1 MNLSRLYPWQIWSA
15 ESGLTGL
22 LIFTLAYLFVVCALG
37 HLGFGN
43 LVANLLFSLII
54 VAGVQTTFRQ
64 RWLRFLAIV
73 LAVASLTLT
82 WLDHIHPGGS
92 LTVLNTVLRLIFVG
106 FLLAVLI
113 VQVFGAGPVTPQ
125 RIRGAIVVYLL
136 LGGMWSFLYY
146 LAALTIPHSFH
157 WLEGLPPGNLAAL
170 QRALTYFS
178 YITLTTTGF
187 GDITPATPLTRTLAM
202 FEALTGQLYLVIT
215 LARLVSLAVM
225 GQNDTFYHKSK
236 D

>member
-15 ESGLTGL
+15 ESGMTGL

-37 HLGFGN
+37 HFDFGD
-43 LVANLLFSLII
+43 LVADLLFSLII
-54 VAGVQTTFRQ
+54 VAGVLTTFRQ

-82 WLDHIHPGGS
+82 WLNNIHPGGS
-92 LTVLNTVLRLIFVG
+92 LNILNTVLRLIFVG

-136 LGGMWSFLYY
+136 LGGMWSFFYY
-146 LAALTIPHSFH
+146 LAALTIPQAFH
-157 WLEGLPPGNLAAL
+157 WLDGLPPRNPAAL

-178 YITLTTTGF
+178 YVTLTTTGY
-187 GDITPATPLTRTLAM
+187 GDITPLSPLTRTMAL

-215 LARLVSLAVM
+215 MARLVSLAIM
-225 GQNDTFYHKSK
+225 GRKDNFYGQNR
-236 D
+236 